1 MHHARGVLRL
11 SAAARGRVRQGD
23 RDVRAESAATDAAH
37 AAAAAHA
44 DAPDGRAL
52 PETAEGG
59 RGGRTAPGEGGGGG
73 SADDERADAGVR
85 EGVLRPATAPE
96 RRTDRGTAIPSKP
109 FVNLI
114 TQERSTTTSKTHVPN
129 CLLN

>member
-37 AAAAAHA
+37 AAAATLA
-44 DAPDGRAL
+44 DAPDGWAL
-52 PETAEGG
+52 PEAAEGG
-59 RGGRTAPGEGGGGG
+59 RGGRTASGDDGGGGG
-73 SADDERADAGVR
+73 CAGDERADAGVR

-96 RRTDRGTAIPSKP
+96 RRAGRGAALPSEP

-114 TQERSTTTSKTHVPN
+114 DHPRKVDE
-129 CLLN
+129 